1 MIYIN
6 NKEFTV
12 QGYKKL
18 LKISEDEIVFIIF
31 NKTVVILGN
40 ELSITYF
47 EKDEFVVKGIINNIQ
62 MYEN

>member
-1 MIYIN
+1 MIYISN
-6 NKEFTV
+6 TSMTI

-31 NKTVVILGN
+31 NKTVVIIGN
-40 ELSITYF
+40 ELSISYF
-47 EKDEFVVKGIINNIQ
+47 EKDEFVIKGNIINIQ